1 MPNPNDKRPTR
12 DPMTD
17 DRGQR
22 PARSPGRDPKEE
34 ESQHGGSK
42 RQAPGFNE
50 PDRGE
55 GGDEDE
61 NAPRHRDRVGE

>member
-17 DRGQR
+17 EPGQR
-22 PARSPGRDPKEE
+22 PSRSPDPNEE
-34 ESQHGGSK
+34 ESQYGGGE
-42 RQAPGFNE
+42 RQAPGYNE
-50 PDRGE
+50 PDRDE

-61 NAPRHRDRVGE
+61 NARRRRDRVDDE